1 MALPPSARSR
11 ALLVSAALP
20 GTAAAG
26 GTSGD
31 DVARLREDL
40 VRAVGRTCPRW
51 LADRADDLVQT
62 ALMRVLDISA
72 RREEETEF
80 SALYLRKAAYSAVVD
95 EIRRLRRRG
104 EVPLDQ
110 DGVAELSIEDP
121 DPERCAAARELGRT
135 VRDCLFGLLEARRRA
150 VTLHLLG
157 HSVPE
162 VAQLLRARAKQA
174 ENLVYRGLA
183 DLRRCLE
190 GKGVRR

>member
-1 MALPPSARSR
+1 MALPPSARSPGLR
-11 ALLVSAALP
+11 VSGAPPA
-20 GTAAAG
+20 TAAAG
-26 GTSGD
+26 ISGAE
-31 DVARLREDL
+31 VARLREDL
-40 VRAVGRTCPRW
+40 VRAVARACPRW
-51 LADRADDLVQT
+51 LADRADDLVQN
-62 ALMRVLDISA
+62 ALLRVLDVRS
-72 RREEETEF
+72 RREEEPEF

-110 DGVAELSIEDP
+110 DGVAEPSVEEP
-121 DPERCAAARELGRT
+121 DPERRAAGSELGRE
-135 VRDCLFGLLEARRRA
+135 VRACLSGLLAARRRA

-162 VAQLLRARAKQA
+162 AARLLGVRAKQA

-190 GKGVRR
+190 GKGVKR